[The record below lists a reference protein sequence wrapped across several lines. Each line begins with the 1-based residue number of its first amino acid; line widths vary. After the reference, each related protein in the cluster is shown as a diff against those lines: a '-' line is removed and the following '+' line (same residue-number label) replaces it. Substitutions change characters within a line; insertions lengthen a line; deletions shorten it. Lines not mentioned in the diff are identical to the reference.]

1 MNYQESTKEELIA
14 LLQKMQ
20 QELDELKELH
30 SNINKSNYILKDMT
44 EQRKAEEAL
53 LEGEEIFSYFMENS
67 PIYIFFKDA
76 DTRSLRLSKNYEQML
91 GRPLSELLGKTMD
104 DLFPSDLAKKM
115 IQDDLKI
122 LNDGKPSLIEE
133 ELNGKFYSTVKFP
146 IIIEGKPKY
155 LAGYT
160 IDITDQKKAEKV
172 FNDKA
177 AELERFNNLM
187 LGREIKMIELK
198 KEVNELLK
206 KAGKKKKY
214 KVHE

>member
-1 MNYQESTKEELIA
+1 MNYPESTKEELIA

-20 QELDELKELH
+20 RELDELKELH

-53 LEGEEIFSYFMENS
+53 LESEEIFSYFMENS
-67 PIYIFFKDA
+67 PIYIFFKDP

-91 GRPLSELLGKTMD
+91 GRPLNELLGKTMD

-122 LNDGKPSLIEE
+122 LNDGKPSLFEE

-160 IDITDQKKAEKV
+160 IDITDQKKAEKAIS
-172 FNDKA
+172 DKA

>member
-1 MNYQESTKEELIA
+1 MNYPESTKEELIA

-20 QELDELKELH
+20 QELDALKELH

-53 LEGEEIFSYFMENS
+53 LESEEIFSYFMENS
-67 PIYIFFKDA
+67 PIYIFFKDP

-91 GRPLSELLGKTMD
+91 GRPLNELLGKTMD

-122 LNDGKPSLIEE
+122 LNDGKPSLFEE

-172 FNDKA
+172 INDKA